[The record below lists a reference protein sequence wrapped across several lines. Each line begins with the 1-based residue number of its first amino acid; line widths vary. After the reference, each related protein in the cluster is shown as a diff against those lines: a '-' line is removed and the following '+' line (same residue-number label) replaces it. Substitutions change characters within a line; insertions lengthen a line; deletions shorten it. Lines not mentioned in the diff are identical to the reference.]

1 MKVRHNTTFDAQAV
15 KKQLGISVSAWDD
28 FMYRLKTLRER
39 RISRKTAEKVMRSV
53 FTDVNYS
60 SGDLLVKPNEQ
71 AMKTALALYDGAGRG
86 AELPSAK
93 NTAYGLLN
101 AVTEFVDH
109 ERRARSTDNRLDSA
123 WFGKGAQIKQRA
135 LSQTLEL
142 VT

>member
-1 MKVRHNTTFDAQAV
+1 
-15 KKQLGISVSAWDD
+15 
-28 FMYRLKTLRER
+28 
-39 RISRKTAEKVMRSV
+39 MRSV

-60 SGDLLVKPNEQ
+60 SGDMLVKPNEQ
-71 AMKTALALYDGAGRG
+71 AMKKAMALYDGAGRG
-86 AELPSAK
+86 AALPSAR

-135 LSQTLEL
+135 LDRTLEL
-142 VT
+142 VA